1 MVFLAGNRLCIVKG
15 IHSMATTRRPRC
27 VKAAVA
33 LIAFV
38 LALTSATV
46 VLAAPSSARAAAPQ
60 KGKGFTIQGGHD
72 FVGFYVSGSGR
83 KLYCLSP
90 NKALPTTVSLRRIG
104 HYSGVSTTQSE
115 QLAYALG
122 RWGNAGTARAAAAES
137 QVLNLIVGNKADVA
151 RRAKLLPK
159 QVATTVRAHLVDV
172 HRYYGEYVTTVR
184 TPRAL
189 LPGQQFVGTVTITS
203 VATGHRLPHIPVT
216 LTSSPNVAVPG
227 HTITNSK
234 GVGKFTYR
242 VTDVG
247 EVHIAASAKK
257 LPSRRILANP
267 PTQLYQHMV
276 SPLPL
281 THTRGSASFRK
292 SPSGFAHKYA
302 CTTTCNGRPK
312 TTVSACAP
320 ASGRASRIVFHY
332 GTKTAI
338 IRFGPSTSK
347 VCKSTA
353 FITRDGQRVFA
364 RWQFK
369 TKNGW
374 SKPVVAHGA
383 FVVDCPAVPPVG
395 VTLTYNCTKASLTI
409 GLANL
414 GPNGTWTPLVNTS
427 KHRMVLVIGGAKQLR
442 ILARHGKSAVFTTT
456 ASCDSPT
463 TYTMQAGVQRAN
475 GQYNYGPR
483 GSVTTPGPAS

>member
-1 MVFLAGNRLCIVKG
+1 
-15 IHSMATTRRPRC
+15 MATIRPPRC
-27 VKAAVA
+27 FKAAVA

-38 LALTSATV
+38 LALTGAAV
-46 VLAAPSSARAAAPQ
+46 VAAAPSSARATTPVE
-60 KGKGFTIQGGHD
+60 GKGFSIEGGHD
-72 FVGFYVSGSGR
+72 FVGYYVSSSGR

-90 NKALPTTVSLRRIG
+90 NKALPTTVSLKRIG
-104 HYSGVSTTQSE
+104 HYGGASSTQSE

-122 RWGNAGTARAAAAES
+122 RWGDAQTARAAAAES
-137 QVLNLIVGNKADVA
+137 QVLNLIVGNKSDVA

-159 QVATTVRAHLVDV
+159 QVATTVRAHLADV
-172 HRYYGEYVTTVR
+172 HRYYGEYVTTVH

-189 LPGQQFVGTVTITS
+189 LPGQQSVGTVTITS

-216 LTSSPNVAVPG
+216 LTSSPNVAVPN
-227 HTITNSK
+227 HVITDNK

-242 VTDVG
+242 VTDIG
-247 EVHIAASAKK
+247 EVHIAASAEK
-257 LPSRRILANP
+257 LPSRRMLANQP
-267 PTQLYQHMV
+267 SQLYQHMV

-320 ASGRASRIVFHY
+320 AAGRASRIVFHY
-332 GTKTAI
+332 GKKTAI
-338 IRFGPSTSK
+338 IRFGPNTSK
-347 VCKSTA
+347 VCKSTV
-353 FITRDGQRVFA
+353 FVTTDGQRVFA

-369 TKNGW
+369 TKSGW
-374 SKPVVAHGA
+374 SKPVVAKGA
-383 FVVDCPAVPPVG
+383 FVVDCPSVPPVG
-395 VTLTYNCTKASLTI
+395 VTMTYNCTTASLTI
-409 GLANL
+409 GLANVAAD
-414 GPNGTWTPLVNTS
+414 GTWTPLVNAS
-427 KHRMVLVIGGAKQLR
+427 KHRMVLVIGGAKHLR
-442 ILARHGKSAVFTTT
+442 ILAKHGKSAVFTTT

-463 TYTMQAGVQRAN
+463 TYTMQAGVQRDN
-475 GQYNYGPR
+475 GQYNYGPK